1 MGKWP
6 TAIVIG
12 TRRQKNIFKAAR
24 RWNLP
29 TPGKTFAITR
39 QSQSMRSFWE
49 LGNLGKSL
57 GSNVGQA

>member
-1 MGKWP
+1 MGKGS
-6 TAIVIG
+6 TSIVVVG
-12 TRRQKNIFKAAR
+12 VRRQKYFKAAR